1 MTITSNPTRPPSG
14 LQDPLLPI
22 KSHRPTVKP
31 GKRHNPA
38 SGVEEAIARAAST
51 ADYGAWLEH
60 TASAGGCVRPVQLR
74 GEAHVVSERTGRIIS
89 TRHTDDM
96 PDGVI
101 YKACGNR
108 RAAVCPSCA
117 EIYRGDTYQLVL
129 AGLRGGKATPAS
141 VAQHPCAFVTFT
153 APSFGPVHSA
163 RKHRGKD
170 GQLRNQVCRPRRK
183 PELCPHG
190 VDLRCHQTHQD
201 GENILGTPL
210 CLDCYD
216 HDHQV
221 VWNALSGELWRRTM
235 DRAKDILRAW
245 GRDHGIAVKLS
256 YGKVAEMQARGVA
269 HFHALVRL
277 DGGTYVTGHEVHR
290 HRISDKTGR
299 HLACMPKRRPE
310 TCPHGVVI
318 ACRIKHVPDDP
329 SLEQPL
335 CPDCAQQR
343 QAGIHILAKPHL
355 SADHALVHH
364 AVRIAVE
371 RTRLRSLPHPD
382 NPDGWL
388 IEWGTQLDVRPVRQA
403 VDGEITETA
412 VAGYLAK
419 YATKG
424 AEATGHSSARLTNAT
439 VARYATR
446 HTHAGRLVDACW
458 RLGRPGSDLDED
470 EAAKNSGRL
479 SYRRLQRWAHM
490 LGFGGHFSTKSRQ
503 YSTTL
508 KALREARAEWR
519 RERHRTADHTDDV
532 ETTLIVGSFTYAA
545 TGWRTIGDALL
556 ANTAAAKARE
566 HRRLVKELLA
576 ESNND

>member
-1 MTITSNPTRPPSG
+1 V
-14 LQDPLLPI
+14 D
-22 KSHRPTVKP
+22 P
-31 GKRHNPA
+31 GKRQNPA
-38 SGVEEAIARAAST
+38 SGLEEAVARAAST
-51 ADYGAWLEH
+51 ADYPAWLDH
-60 TASAGGCVRPVQLR
+60 TQSAGGCVRPVRLR
-74 GEAHVVSERTGRIIS
+74 GEAHIVSERTGRIIS
-89 TRHTDDM
+89 TRHSDDM

-117 EIYRGDTYQLVL
+117 ETYRGDTYQLVL
-129 AGLRGGKATPAS
+129 AGLQGGKGITTT
-141 VAQHPCAFVTFT
+141 VVQHPSAFVTFT
-153 APSFGPVHSA
+153 APTFGPVHGTRA
-163 RKHRGKD
+163 IRGHD
-170 GQLRNQVCRPRRK
+170 GHLRNRSCRPRRE
-183 PELCPHG
+183 PEFCPHG
-190 VDLRCHQTHQD
+190 VDLRCHQTHRD
-201 GENILGTPL
+201 GEKILGTPL

-235 DRAKDILRAW
+235 DRAKDILRTEAKK
-245 GRDHGIAVKLS
+245 HGATVKLS

-269 HFHALVRL
+269 HFHALMRL
-277 DGGTYVTGHEVHR
+277 DGVNPLDPTVLEPPACAATFAM
-290 HRISDKTGR
+290 
-299 HLACMPKRRPE
+299 LADAIRRAA
-310 TCPHGVVI
+310 TAI
-318 ACRIKHVPDDP
+318 
-329 SLEQPL
+329 
-335 CPDCAQQR
+335 
-343 QAGIHILAKPHL
+343 
-355 SADHALVHH
+355 
-364 AVRIAVE
+364 
-371 RTRLRSLPHPD
+371 RLRSLPHPD
-382 NPDGWL
+382 NADGWL

-403 VDGEITETA
+403 VDGAITETA

-439 VARYATR
+439 VNRYATQ

-458 RLGRPGSDLDED
+458 RLGRPGSDLDET

-508 KALREARAEWR
+508 KALREARANWR
-519 RERHRTADHTDDV
+519 RDHHRTADHTDDV
-532 ETTLIVGSFTYAA
+532 ETTLIVGNFTYAG
-545 TGWRTIGDALL
+545 TGWKTIGDALL

-576 ESNND
+576 EINDD

>member
-1 MTITSNPTRPPSG
+1 MTTHSTHNRPPSG
-14 LQDPLLPI
+14 LQQPLITVEP
-22 KSHRPTVKP
+22 HRPTLDP
-31 GKRHNPA
+31 GPRQNPA
-38 SGVEEAIARAAST
+38 SGLEHAIQRAATT
-51 ADYGAWLEH
+51 ADYTGWLDH
-60 TASAGGCVRPVQLR
+60 TQSAGGCIRPIQLR
-74 GEAHVVSERTGRIIS
+74 GESHIVSDRTGRIIS

-117 EIYRGDTYQLVL
+117 ETYRGDTYQLVL
-129 AGLRGGKATPAS
+129 AGLAGGKGIPES
-141 VAQHPCAFVTFT
+141 VVQHPSAFVTFT
-153 APSFGPVHSA
+153 APTFGPVHGT
-163 RKHRGKD
+163 RTIRGRD
-170 GQLRNQVCRPRRK
+170 GALRNRACRPRRN
-183 PELCPHG
+183 PEVCPHG
-190 VDLRCHQTHQD
+190 IDLRCHTTHRD
-201 GENILGTPL
+201 GEKILGTPL

-235 DRAKDILRAW
+235 DRAKDILRTEAKK
-245 GRDHGIAVKLS
+245 HGASVKLS

-269 HFHALVRL
+269 HFHALMRL
-277 DGGTYVTGHEVHR
+277 DGVNPLDPTVIEPPACAATFGM
-290 HRISDKTGR
+290 
-299 HLACMPKRRPE
+299 LA
-310 TCPHGVVI
+310 
-318 ACRIKHVPDDP
+318 D
-329 SLEQPL
+329 
-335 CPDCAQQR
+335 
-343 QAGIHILAKPHL
+343 
-355 SADHALVHH
+355 
-364 AVRIAVE
+364 AVRRAATS
-371 RTRLRSLPHPD
+371 TRFRSLPHPD

-403 VDGEITETA
+403 VDGAITETA

-439 VARYATR
+439 VRRYATE

-458 RLGRPGSDLDED
+458 RLGRPGSDLDQA

-508 KALREARAEWR
+508 KTLREARANWR
-519 RERHRTADHTDDV
+519 RDHHRTADHTDDV
-532 ETTLIVGSFTYAA
+532 ETTLIVGNFTYAGA
-545 TGWRTIGDALL
+545 GWKTIGDALL

-566 HRRLVKELLA
+566 HRRLVKEVIA
-576 ESNND
+576 ESNNE

>member
-1 MTITSNPTRPPSG
+1 MTVTS
-14 LQDPLLPI
+14 
-22 KSHRPTVKP
+22 
-31 GKRHNPA
+31 
-38 SGVEEAIARAAST
+38 
-51 ADYGAWLEH
+51 
-60 TASAGGCVRPVQLR
+60 
-74 GEAHVVSERTGRIIS
+74 TGRIIS

-96 PDGVI
+96 PDGAI

-117 EIYRGDTYQLVL
+117 EVYRGDTYQLIL
-129 AGLRGGKATPAS
+129 AGLTGGKGIPAT
-141 VAQHPCAFVTFT
+141 VQQHPCAFVTFT

-163 RKHRGKD
+163 RKARGYD
-170 GQLRNQVCRPRRK
+170 GQLRNQICRPRRK
-183 PELCPHG
+183 PEYCPHG
-190 VDLRCHQTHQD
+190 IDLRCHQTHHD
-201 GENILGTPL
+201 GEKVLGTPL

-235 DRAKDILRAW
+235 DRAKDTLRRW
-245 GRDHGIAVKLS
+245 GKRHGVQIKLS

-277 DGGTYVTGHEVHR
+277 DG
-290 HRISDKTGR
+290 IDAFQPDQ
-299 HLACMPKRRPE
+299 LA
-310 TCPHGVVI
+310 V
-318 ACRIKHVPDDP
+318 
-329 SLEQPL
+329 
-335 CPDCAQQR
+335 
-343 QAGIHILAKPHL
+343 PHL
-355 SADHALVHH
+355 SADHALPHH
-364 AVRIAVE
+364 AIRTAVE
-371 RTRLRSLPHPD
+371 ATRSRSLPHPD

-388 IEWGTQLDVRPVRQA
+388 IEWGSQLDVRPVRQA
-403 VDGEITETA
+403 VDGVITETA

-419 YATKG
+419 YATKA

-439 VARYATR
+439 VRRYATR
-446 HTHAGRLVDACW
+446 QTHAGRLVDACW
-458 RLGRPGSDLDED
+458 RLGRPGSDLDLE

-503 YSTTL
+503 YFTTL

-532 ETTLIVGSFTYAA
+532 ETTLIVGDFTYAA

-566 HRRLVKELLA
+566 APAYGEGRTRTTRKRRDRCMTVLQRGGEVPVRRRRRGQ
-576 ESNND
+576 